1 MQTMA
6 DEDLGELCARA
17 TRRLA
22 KAERPLLEKH
32 GLSMWQYIVLTA
44 LAREPAR
51 SQLELSRAIDYDK
64 TRLIAL
70 LDELEAAGL
79 ITRRPDP
86 DDRRARL
93 VSLTPGGIRRHAA
106 VRRAIRKMEEG
117 VLADLD
123 PTARGLLRSSLR
135 HLAALDDAGS

>member
-1 MQTMA
+1 MA
-6 DEDLGELCARA
+6 DEDLGELCGRA

-22 KAERPLLEKH
+22 KAERPLLDQH

-86 DDRRARL
+86 NDRRARL
-93 VSLTPGGIRRHAA
+93 VSLTPEGTR
-106 VRRAIRKMEEG
+106 RRAAARGAIREMEEG

-123 PTARGLLRSSLR
+123 PTTRSLLRKGLR
-135 HLAALDDAGS
+135 HLAGLNDAGA